1 MKLLKKIIKS
11 LLTSVA
17 LIYLFF
23 GIYLFIKQRDF
34 IYYNTPLI
42 VQQFQEETFINNGIK
57 IKSTVLNEGKENA
70 IIYFGGNAETV
81 DYNSA
86 MFTKNFPN
94 HSIYLIKYRGYSGSE
109 GDATEE
115 NLYSDALYIFD
126 KIKPRYKKMTIVGRS
141 LGSGVATF
149 LASKREIDK
158 LVLITPFDSVQ
169 NVAQDVFSLY
179 PMSIILKDKYD
190 SIGRVKKIHAK
201 TLIIAAQKDQM
212 IKPERT
218 KALVD
223 AFPNSQVIYK
233 IIDRA
238 DHNTISNYHKYYEI
252 LDNFINH

>member
-1 MKLLKKIIKS
+1 MKKIIKS

-57 IKSTVLNEGKENA
+57 IKSTVLNEGKEDA
-70 IIYFGGNAETV
+70 IIYFGGNAKTV
-81 DYNSA
+81 DYNSEI
-86 MFTKNFPN
+86 FTEKFPN
-94 HSIYLIKYRGYSGSE
+94 HSVYLIKYRGYSGSE

-115 NLYSDALYIFD
+115 NLYSDALYIYD

-149 LASKREIDK
+149 LASQREIDK

-169 NVAQDVFSLY
+169 NVTQDLFSLY

-190 SIGRVKKIHAK
+190 SVGRVKEIHSK

-212 IKPERT
+212 IQSERT

-223 AFPNSQVIYK
+223 AFPSSQLIYK
-233 IIDRA
+233 IINQA
-238 DHNTISNYHKYYEI
+238 GHNTISNYYEYYET